1 MENNVYYAYK
11 LSIVITQ
18 ISSLVC
24 RCTIKDS
31 SIIVSGFYV
40 KGNLGRRAF
49 VMSQSLLH
57 KYDENLTL
65 LYPSVKSLVQLIT
78 DVHSRWILMLTVSCL
93 K

>member
-1 MENNVYYAYK
+1 MYIS

-18 ISSLVC
+18 SPLLVC
-24 RCTIKDS
+24 RCTIKDFF
-31 SIIVSGFYV
+31 IIVSGFYV

-49 VMSQSLLH
+49 VIMSQSLLH

-65 LYPSVKSLVQLIT
+65 LYTSVKSLAQLIT
-78 DVHSRWILMLTVSCL
+78 DVHSRWILMLTVSGL